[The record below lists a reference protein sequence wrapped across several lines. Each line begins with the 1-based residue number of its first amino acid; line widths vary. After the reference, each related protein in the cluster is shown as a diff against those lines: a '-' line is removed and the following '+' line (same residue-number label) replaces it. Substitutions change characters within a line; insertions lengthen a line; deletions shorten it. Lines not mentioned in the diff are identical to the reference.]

1 MHRQERAIAAFNRND
16 SDPQPC
22 VGQGRDGRD
31 GLPGRDGLAGPPGR
45 DASLKGDTGE
55 KGDAGQPGVQG
66 PPGPRSGGVVYT
78 RWGHHD
84 CPTVTGTEMVY
95 SGRAT
100 GSHYTHQ
107 GGGANYLCLPE
118 DPEYTLPSQPG
129 VRGHSYLYGTEYE
142 YPITGA
148 HNHNVP
154 CAVCDATSRER
165 VLMIPAKTSCP
176 PSWTREYYGYLMTA
190 HYGHRRSTF
199 ECVDKDQQPID
210 GSHADTNGALFYHV
224 EATCT
229 GIDCPP
235 FDPAKELNCVVC
247 TK

>member
-1 MHRQERAIAAFNRND
+1 MSNRND
-16 SDPQPC
+16 SDPKPY

-31 GLPGRDGLAGPPGR
+31 GLPGRDGLAGPSGR

-55 KGDAGQPGVQG
+55 QGEPGQPGVQG

-100 GSHYTHQ
+100 GSHYNHK

-129 VRGHSYLYGTEYE
+129 VDGYSYLYGTEYE
-142 YPITGA
+142 APITGA
-148 HNHNVP
+148 HDHNVP
-154 CAVCDATSRER
+154 CAVCFAASREA

-176 PSWTREYYGYLMTA
+176 PSWTTEYYGYLMTA
-190 HYGHRRSTF
+190 HYSHHRNTF
-199 ECVDKDQQPID
+199 ECVDKDQQSIG
-210 GSHADTNGALFYHV
+210 GSHANVNGALLYHV
-224 EATCT
+224 EATCN

-235 FDPAKELNCVVC
+235 FDPAKELNCAVC